1 MNSIITRFAP
11 SPTGNLHIGSVRTA
25 LINYIVVMQ
34 SRKKNADSKFLLRI
48 EDTDFKR
55 SNDKFKNNI
64 LNGLKWMNIKYD
76 EEPYIQSEK
85 IKRHQEVAKK
95 LIDKNKAFKC
105 ICTPETLNIIREENR
120 KNKINTKRLC
130 KNCENNQE
138 IQSLTSNFV
147 VRIKI
152 PKNDEVTITDMIQG
166 NVTVKNIEVD
176 DFVLLRKN
184 GSPTYMLSVVVDDH
198 DMGVNL
204 IIRGDDHLN
213 NVFRQNFIYTNMN
226 WEIPSYAHLP
236 LIHGDDG
243 KKLSKRHGA
252 VDINQFKENGYLEES
267 IINNLILLGWSSG
280 NNNEII
286 NLKEII
292 ELFDIKKLSKS
303 SSIFSYEKLN
313 FFNNHYIRNIEN
325 SNKLIEYCNSNLNIN
340 KYKNEDEK
348 KFDRIISVYKKNIK
362 FYKELEDIVP
372 KYYNNNLDK
381 IDNKLLNNK
390 FKIMIAE
397 FNIILEKISDWK
409 RENIEEEIKY
419 FIDQK
424 KIKFYLFGKPARL
437 ILINSENGPSIGDI
451 LFIFG
456 KKDSIERIKD
466 YIKEI

>member
-34 SRKKNADSKFLLRI
+34 SRKKNVDSKFLLRI

-95 LIDKNKAFKC
+95 LIDKKKAFKC

-130 KNCENNQE
+130 KNCEDNQE
-138 IQSLTSNFV
+138 IQSLASNFV

-313 FFNNHYIRNIEN
+313 FFNNHYIKNIEN

-381 IDNKLLNNK
+381 IDNKLLNNE

-397 FNIILEKISDWK
+397 FNIILENISDWK